1 MAASSSEPRAL
12 YISID
17 DVYVYIQLRVY
28 VSMYLF
34 TQLSL
39 TALALHSPTQPP
51 RPPTCYS
58 RVFQFVCSLEIAF
71 LCILSNEFSTSLT
84 GLIWNLFAA
93 AASLSLIY
101 THYVC
106 FFLHLLSLSFS
117 LLPAGT
123 KILISSPTNFVIARC
138 ERALN
143 LNWIFAHI
151 KMHLHR
157 VSYECI
163 WEKRHGQ

>member
-1 MAASSSEPRAL
+1 MYMLLVYR
-12 YISID
+12 YIYI
-17 DVYVYIQLRVY
+17 YVFIYPTV
-28 VSMYLF
+28 
-34 TQLSL
+34 
-39 TALALHSPTQPP
+39 TALALYAHPHLF
-51 RPPTCYS
+51 RPPAS

-93 AASLSLIY
+93 ASLSLIY

-106 FFLHLLSLSFS
+106 FFSASLCH
-117 LLPAGT
+117 PAPPPGT
-123 KILISSPTNFVIARC
+123 KIRISSPTNFVIARC

-163 WEKRHGQ
+163 WEKWHGQ